1 MWFICGFSRG
11 DFKIGKVGV
20 EKLYKIRIQYEYGQ
34 NLKDLAIKFK
44 VPLRTLEE
52 RKARSA
58 KEGDPWIKGFR
69 ATEGYKEFV
78 EDNEA
83 KKEALNKEITARAR
97 KETIQLEQMIDEFYE
112 DTNALL
118 IPEVEKAFA
127 TRSSRIL
134 KQLKMRRLIEGIYT
148 PEQQLT
154 IELLKVQLETKR
166 TEAKL
171 KANELKSKN
180 IDLAFKKERASAYDI
195 EVKDE
200 ENMS

>member
-1 MWFICGFSRG
+1 MIY
-11 DFKIGKVGV
+11 IGRLGIKK
-20 EKLYKIRIQYEYGQ
+20 EFEIRTRYEYGE
-34 NLKDLAIKFK
+34 NLKDLAIIYK

-52 RKARSA
+52 RKAKSSR
-58 KEGDPWIKGFR
+58 KGDPWIKGFR

-118 IPEVEKAFA
+118 IPEVEKAFV

-148 PEQQLT
+148 PEQQLA
-154 IELLKVQLETKR
+154 IELLKVQLETKK

-171 KANELKSKN
+171 KVNELKSKN
-180 IDLAFKKERASAYDI
+180 IDLAFKKEKASAFDI

>member
-1 MWFICGFSRG
+1 MVS
-11 DFKIGKVGV
+11 IGRLGIKK
-20 EKLYKIRIQYEYGQ
+20 EFEIRTRYEYGE

-78 EDNEA
+78 SDNEA
-83 KKEALNKEITARAR
+83 RKEALNKEITARAR
-97 KETIQLEQMIDEFYE
+97 KETIQLEQMIDDFYK

-118 IPEVEKAFA
+118 IPEVEKAFV

-148 PEQQLT
+148 PEQQLA
-154 IELLKVQLETKR
+154 IELLKVQLETKK

-171 KANELKSKN
+171 KVNELKSKN
-180 IDLAFKKERASAYDI
+180 IDLAFKKEKASAYDI

>member
-1 MWFICGFSRG
+1 MIY
-11 DFKIGKVGV
+11 IGRLGIKK
-20 EKLYKIRIQYEYGQ
+20 EFEIRTRYEYGE
-34 NLKDLAIKFK
+34 NLKDLAIIYK

-52 RKARSA
+52 RKAKSSR
-58 KEGDPWIKGFR
+58 KGDPWIKGFR

-97 KETIQLEQMIDEFYE
+97 KETIQLEQMIDDFYE
-112 DTNALL
+112 NTNALL
-118 IPEVEKAFA
+118 IPEVERAFA

-180 IDLAFKKERASAYDI
+180 IDLAFKKERALAYDI

>member
-83 KKEALNKEITARAR
+83 KKEALNKEITDRAR
-97 KETIQLEQMIDEFYE
+97 KEAIQLDLMVDDFYK
-112 DTNALL
+112 DSDVLL
-118 IPEVEKAFA
+118 IPEVEKAYSI
-127 TRSSRIL
+127 RSARIL
-134 KQLKMRRLIEGIYT
+134 KQMNLRRKIEQIYA
-148 PEQQLT
+148 PEEQLT
-154 IELLKVQLETKR
+154 INILKVQLETKR
-166 TEAKL
+166 IESKL
-171 KANELKSKN
+171 KANELKTKD
-180 IDLAFKKERASAYDI
+180 IDLKFKKVEAQTYGVDI
-195 EVKDE
+195 EDE
-200 ENMS
+200 